1 MVLGVIP
8 QTTTLKGEGKVDS
21 NLPYNEIRVG
31 GYEQV
36 HLENPHI

>member
-8 QTTTLKGEGKVDS
+8 QTTTLKGEGLVDS
-21 NLPYNEIRVG
+21 DMPYNEIRVG

-36 HLENPHI
+36 PLEHYHI